1 MKVDAARLLIWRAAH
16 LRDTGQEHTVE
27 SSMAKLFAGEAA
39 VEIALD
45 ALQIHGGYGYVK
57 DYPVERYLRDSKLGT
72 IGEGTSEVQ
81 KLVIA
86 RGLLGLKGMVR

>member
-1 MKVDAARLLIWRAAH
+1 
-16 LRDTGQEHTVE
+16 
-27 SSMAKLFAGEAA
+27 MAKLFAGEAA
-39 VEIALD
+39 VQIALE
-45 ALQIHGGYGYVK
+45 ALQIHGGYGYLK

-81 KLVIA
+81 RLVIA